1 MEIAWSMTYD
11 DGNPDHDLEQAPMCL
26 TGSWDHNLSNSN
38 IYIYIY
44 AHFHPDHKLS
54 HIYAP
59 KSCPKESN
67 TASKLYP
74 SRMNILIDFW
84 WLYVCVRFALFCF
97 ANNIAIKTRMAK
109 TLFDQVST
117 CRIVLLFRVYGYA
130 KGRRD
135 DNNLFCTWFNNSSI
149 WNCRIS
155 FLLIL
160 KIVQGEILVFPLSFF
175 AINH

>member
-1 MEIAWSMTYD
+1 
-11 DGNPDHDLEQAPMCL
+11 
-26 TGSWDHNLSNSN
+26 
-38 IYIYIY
+38 
-44 AHFHPDHKLS
+44 
-54 HIYAP
+54 
-59 KSCPKESN
+59 
-67 TASKLYP
+67 
-74 SRMNILIDFW
+74 MNILIDFW